1 MWWKTHKWKVIVPL
15 LIVAVLAGAFWYGG
29 SAPGL
34 QGLPDKSPAMSGAA
48 SSSGQIT
55 PDTPAPSGPAASS
68 AAAPAA
74 GAACRRGPGSSGTGQ
89 TGPV

>member
-68 AAAPAA
+68 FVSIAFVSYPSAEDLSFSA
-74 GAACRRGPGSSGTGQ
+74 
-89 TGPV
+89 